1 MRLIA
6 GRFRGRALASP
17 RDRRVRPT
25 TDRMRETLFN
35 LLAHGLPL
43 ALDGARV
50 ADLYA
55 GTGALGLEALS
66 RGAVHVTF
74 VENHPAALTLLNEN
88 IKTLGVT
95 SEVRVMRTDAQRLPP
110 APAPFDLVFL
120 DPPYGQNLVAPTID
134 SLEQA
139 GWIDPGSII
148 VIECEESLTPAF
160 EGLIP
165 LKERIMGAARI
176 TIFEVEKT

>member
-17 RDRRVRPT
+17 RDRRIRPT

-43 ALDGARV
+43 DLEGARV

-66 RGAVHVTF
+66 RGASHVTF
-74 VENHPAALTLLNEN
+74 VENHAASLALLNQN
-88 IKTLGVT
+88 IQTLNVAD
-95 SEVRVMRTDAQRLPP
+95 EVRVIRTDARRLSPV
-110 APAPFDLVFL
+110 PAPFDLLFL
-120 DPPYGQNLVAPTID
+120 DPPYGQDLIAPTVD
-134 SLEQA
+134 SLKQA
-139 GWIDPGSII
+139 GWVQPGSII
-148 VIECEESLTPAF
+148 VIESEEGLTPAF
-160 EGLIP
+160 EGFAP
-165 LKERIMGAARI
+165 LKERVMGAARI
-176 TIFEVEKT
+176 TIFEVEES